1 MSIQQRQ
8 SKAMNILFLY
18 NSSQTRTNTV
28 FEHLL
33 SFHKYSNNDIYFC
46 DRYENFFVEPNLYD
60 CIGIHY
66 CLRFIYNKVSDE
78 TVESIANF
86 KGIKFLYIQDEYD
99 LTKKT
104 WAWIKRLGISIV
116 FTCVPTENIHRIYPK
131 SEFPDVTFVSVLT
144 GYVPELLPKIKKYV
158 LPSKRLNTIAY
169 RGRSLDVRYGKLG
182 FDKAEIGVLVKKYC
196 NENNIDCDIAID
208 EASRI
213 YGDKWCRF
221 IASTKAMLGSESG
234 ANVFDWDGDL
244 VKKITDYRLSNP
256 DSSSQEIY
264 NEIVSEHEMDGVMN
278 QISPR
283 VFETIALHTALVL
296 FEGKYSGVIK
306 PNEHYIP
313 LKKDGSNLDE
323 VFAKI
328 NDDEFLDKLVDRAYK
343 DIIESGLYSYKN
355 FVRLF
360 DDTLSDYRKANIKK
374 LPAQIGQ
381 VIPKFL
387 EKKLFLTRK
396 PLRPQRTVSYSII
409 RILAKTSVM
418 QFFLKKMSP
427 DIKDQIWELLK
438 KLKLL
443 K

>member
-1 MSIQQRQ
+1 
-8 SKAMNILFLY
+8 MNTLFLY
-18 NSSQTRTNTV
+18 ESDRTFTNTV

-33 SFHKYSNNDIYFC
+33 SFHKYSNNNIYFC
-46 DRYENFFVEPNLYD
+46 DRYENFLVESNLYD

-66 CLRFIYNKVSDE
+66 CLRFIYDKVSDE
-78 TVESIANF
+78 TVESIASF

-144 GYVPELLPKIKKYV
+144 GYVPELLPKIKNYTQ
-158 LPSKRLNTIAY
+158 PSKRSKTIAY
-169 RGRSLDVRYGKLG
+169 RGRALDVRYGKLG
-182 FDKAEIGVLVKKYC
+182 FDKAEIGRLVNAYC
-196 NENNIDCDIAID
+196 NKNNIDCDIAID
-208 EASRI
+208 EESRI
-213 YGDKWCRF
+213 YGDKWCKF
-221 IASTKAMLGSESG
+221 IASSKAMLGSESG

-244 VKKITDYRLSNP
+244 VKKIKDYKLSNP
-256 DSSSQEIY
+256 DSSNQEIY

-283 VFETIALHTALVL
+283 VFETIALRTGLVL

-306 PNEHYIP
+306 PNVHYIP

-323 VFAKI
+323 VFAKL
-328 NDDEFLDKLVDRAYK
+328 NDGEFLDKLVDKAYK

-355 FVRLF
+355 FVKLF
-360 DDTLSDYRKANIKK
+360 DDTLNEYRKANINK
-374 LPAQIGQ
+374 LPAQIRQ

-396 PLRPQRTVSYSII
+396 PLRPQRTVFYRII
-409 RILAKTSVM
+409 KMLIKALGM
-418 QFFLKKMSP
+418 NFIFLKISP
-427 DIKDQIWELLK
+427 RYRRSYLWGIK
-438 KLKLL
+438 
-443 K
+443 

>member
-1 MSIQQRQ
+1 
-8 SKAMNILFLY
+8 MNILFLY
-18 NSSQTRTNTV
+18 NSHKTYTNTV

-46 DRYENFFVEPNLYD
+46 DRYENFLVQPNVYD

-66 CLRFIYNKVSDE
+66 CLRFIYYKVSDE
-78 TVESIANF
+78 TIESIANF

-104 WAWIKRLGISIV
+104 WAWIKRLGISVV
-116 FTCVPTENIHRIYPK
+116 FTCVPSENIHRIYPK
-131 SEFPDVTFVSVLT
+131 TEFPDVTFISVLT
-144 GYVPELLPKIKKYV
+144 GYVPELLPKIKRYV
-158 LPSKRLNTIAY
+158 PPSRRLNIISY

-182 FDKAEIGVLVKKYC
+182 FDKAAIGRLVKEYC
-196 NENNIDCDIAID
+196 DKNNIHCDIAID

-213 YGDKWCRF
+213 YGYKWCKF
-221 IASTKAMLGSESG
+221 IASSKAMLGSESG

-244 VKKITDYRLSNP
+244 VKKIKDYKLSNP
-256 DSSSQEIY
+256 DSSNQEIY
-264 NEIVSEHEMDGVMN
+264 NEIVYEHEIDGIMN

-283 VFETIALHTALVL
+283 VFETIALRTALVL

-313 LKKDGSNLDE
+313 LKKDGSNLNE
-323 VFAKI
+323 VFEKI
-328 NDDEFLDKLVDRAYK
+328 NDGEFLDKMVNRAYQ

-355 FVRLF
+355 FVKLF
-360 DDTLSDYRKANIKK
+360 DDTLNGYRKANTNK
-374 LPAQIGQ
+374 LPALIGR

-396 PLRPQRTVSYSII
+396 PLRPQRTVFYIII